1 MVAISTKMEAVG
13 ARKFPPGFLHKEST
27 KIEVGKDDVEA
38 LGTQACREQEART
51 LSISSHALAGHLI
64 WLAGSASVR
73 MFLLTTRHAYE
84 TDVDVSISKGN
95 R

>member
-1 MVAISTKMEAVG
+1 MVARSTKMEAMG
-13 ARKFPPGFLHKEST
+13 AREFPPGFLHKEST
-27 KIEVGKDDVEA
+27 KTMSRRSVRRLAVSRK
-38 LGTQACREQEART
+38 ART

-73 MFLLTTRHAYE
+73 MFLLTTRHAYQ